1 MAIST
6 AVAASAQ
13 ARALGIKTTFK
24 DLRGGTI
31 VNLPQQIAVVAQ
43 GNTLATYA
51 ATPLV
56 VTSRKQAGDA
66 YGYGSPIER
75 IVAQLFP
82 ANGDGVGVLPVTV
95 YPLEDD
101 GAGVTAD
108 GSYDAVGTATESGVI
123 TVSAGG
129 VSALVTIP
137 DTTTADAA
145 LALVK
150 TAIDA
155 VLEMPIITGAVL
167 AGELP
172 VTAKWDG
179 ASGNEISLV
188 FSGTVAGLTFSVTAM
203 SSGAANPDVDLATA
217 LFGDVWES
225 IIVSGMD
232 YADTVTLG
240 KFATFGEGRWGALT
254 KKPLVALTGFTE
266 DLVATGTAIT
276 DARKTDRTNVYAV
289 APGSVEMPWAI
300 AARAAVRISV
310 LGSNNPPH
318 DYAHQSL
325 APLVPG
331 ADSVQWDYI
340 NRNLAVSKGLSTSE
354 VVNGV
359 LVMSDTVTMYH
370 PDGEEPPA
378 YAYVVD
384 VVKLQ
389 NIIFNLDLILNAAE
403 WKGAPLV
410 SDDTPV
416 SNPLAKKPKDAKA
429 VVARMIDNLAL
440 AAIISDPETAKASI
454 QADISA
460 TANPKRLDVA
470 FTVQLSGNTNIIS
483 VDLNF
488 GFFFGAA

>member
-6 AVAASAQ
+6 AVDASAK

-43 GNTLATYA
+43 GATLAAYA
-51 ATPLV
+51 TTPLV
-56 VTSRKQAGDA
+56 VTSRKQAGDV

-82 ANGDGVGVLPVTV
+82 ANGDGVGILPVTV

-101 GAGVTAD
+101 GAGVVAD
-108 GSYDAVGTATESGVI
+108 GSFDAVGTATEAG
-123 TVSAGG
+123 TVVVSVGG
-129 VSALVTIP
+129 VSANVAIP
-137 DTTTADAA
+137 DTTAADAA
-145 LALVK
+145 LGLVK

-155 VLEMPIITGAVL
+155 VLEMSVITGVVA

-188 FSGTVAGLTFSVTAM
+188 VTGTVAGLTFSITAM
-203 SSGAANPDVDLATA
+203 ASGATNPDVDDATA
-217 LFGDVWES
+217 QFGDNWES
-225 IIVSGMD
+225 IVVSGMD

-240 KFATFGEGRWGALT
+240 KFAVFGEGRWGALV
-254 KKPLVALTGFTE
+254 KKPLVVLTGFTE
-266 DLVATGTAIT
+266 LLVATGSAIT
-276 DARKTDRTNVYAV
+276 NARKTDRVNAYAV
-289 APGSVEMPWAI
+289 APGSVELPWAI
-300 AARAAVRISV
+300 AAREAARIAV

-331 ADSVQWDYI
+331 ADAVQWDYI
-340 NRNLAVSKGLSTSE
+340 NRNLAVDSGLSTSE

-389 NIIFNLDLILNAAE
+389 NIMFNLDLVFGAVE
-403 WKGAPLV
+403 WKGAPLI
-410 SDDTPV
+410 SDDTPT
-416 SNPLAKKPKDAKA
+416 SNPAAKKPKDAKA
-429 VVARMIDNLAL
+429 VVARMIDALAM

-460 TANPKRLDVA
+460 TNPKRLDVA